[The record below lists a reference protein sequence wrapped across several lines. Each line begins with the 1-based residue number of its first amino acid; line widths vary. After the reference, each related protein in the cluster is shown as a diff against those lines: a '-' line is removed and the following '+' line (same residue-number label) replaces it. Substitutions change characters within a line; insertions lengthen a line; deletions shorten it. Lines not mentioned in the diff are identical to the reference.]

1 MAASPLSWWNT
12 DSERCQCQAVS
23 YCFISSQPSD
33 ISSSIQNIL
42 VMTDWDWEED
52 SLSLTLNRDDADCLK
67 IFRCCWV
74 RMTILRTQLF

>member
-33 ISSSIQNIL
+33 ISSSIETTGDREYPGHDRLGLGGGQPQL
-42 VMTDWDWEED
+42 DPQQG
-52 SLSLTLNRDDADCLK
+52 
-67 IFRCCWV
+67 RC
-74 RMTILRTQLF
+74 